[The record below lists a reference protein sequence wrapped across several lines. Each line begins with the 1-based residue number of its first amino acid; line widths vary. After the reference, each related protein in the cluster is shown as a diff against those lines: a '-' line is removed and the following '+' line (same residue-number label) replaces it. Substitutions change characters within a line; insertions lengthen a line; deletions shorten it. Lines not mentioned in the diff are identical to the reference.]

1 MSNYRFILTWL
12 FSIFTI
18 WHGWSQL
25 YMYIQLND
33 GDGIYYQLENHPAV
47 TYTDAELI
55 VRTESGITNQYSI
68 SNIKSITYQSSTAT
82 ILEDNTALTFPIRIY
97 STFGQY
103 ITTLER
109 AEDLHTSIPL
119 GVYILRSE
127 KASKKILLP

>member
-1 MSNYRFILTWL
+1 MSNYRFILTLL

-33 GDGIYYQLENHPAV
+33 GDGIYYQL
-47 TYTDAELI
+47 
-55 VRTESGITNQYSI
+55 
-68 SNIKSITYQSSTAT
+68 

-109 AEDLHTSIPL
+109 AEDLHTSIRL